1 MARIVINQSYRL
13 FHLNFFLGHRILR
26 IVKIYI
32 YKHFESALE
41 SQLLSLVPVGKLE
54 KKSCKLSETL
64 G

>member
-41 SQLLSLVPVGKLE
+41 SQLLSLVPVG
-54 KKSCKLSETL
+54 
-64 G
+64 